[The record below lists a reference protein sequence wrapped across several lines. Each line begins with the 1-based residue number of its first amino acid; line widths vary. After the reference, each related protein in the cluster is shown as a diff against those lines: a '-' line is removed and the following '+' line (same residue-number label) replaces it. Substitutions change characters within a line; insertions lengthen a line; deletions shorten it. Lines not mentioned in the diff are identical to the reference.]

1 MKEIKVFF
9 IHPMINTLKKFL
21 EYIKIENTD
30 LSTRMVW
37 DEINPDYLFVSECI
51 YTRTKQFQQFKKLYS
66 LKRVIIGVIRECVS
80 PDLNVFDYV
89 LAYDRDV
96 KNEDRIFR
104 LNPFYYFWN
113 TDVNICNNKISIE
126 QCKKELMSKK
136 YFCNFIYSN
145 PAPHYLRDEI
155 FYKISS
161 YKKVD
166 SLGKH
171 LTNTRIRPTRDD
183 ENWKR
188 ISIELKKNYK
198 FSIAAENAK
207 YPGYNSEKIMTSY
220 MAHSIPIYF
229 GDPNISDEYNEK
241 SYILVSDEKSLEIA
255 LKRVI
260 EIDRNDELWIDMI
273 REPWMTN
280 EQIERVK
287 SNYYDYMKFLDNIFA
302 VSIKNAV
309 KRPLGSFGD
318 NYADWFFRKY
328 HHKKV
333 TYRNIQ
339 AKIRLLIK
347 K

>member
-1 MKEIKVFF
+1 
-9 IHPMINTLKKFL
+9 
-21 EYIKIENTD
+21 
-30 LSTRMVW
+30 
-37 DEINPDYLFVSECI
+37 
-51 YTRTKQFQQFKKLYS
+51 
-66 LKRVIIGVIRECVS
+66 
-80 PDLNVFDYV
+80 
-89 LAYDRDV
+89 
-96 KNEDRIFR
+96 
-104 LNPFYYFWN
+104 
-113 TDVNICNNKISIE
+113 
-126 QCKKELMSKK
+126 MSKK
-136 YFCNFIYSN
+136 HFCNFIYSN
-145 PAPHYLRDEI
+145 PAPYYLRDEI

-183 ENWKR
+183 VNWKR

-220 MAHSIPIYF
+220 LAHSIPIYF

-280 EQIERVK
+280 EQIEKVK
-287 SNYYDYMKFLDNIFA
+287 SNYHSYIKYLENIFA
-302 VSIKNAV
+302 VSIKDAV

-318 NYADWFFRKY
+318 NYAEWFFRKY
-328 HHKKV
+328 HHKKL

-339 AKIRLLIK
+339 AKIRLLTK